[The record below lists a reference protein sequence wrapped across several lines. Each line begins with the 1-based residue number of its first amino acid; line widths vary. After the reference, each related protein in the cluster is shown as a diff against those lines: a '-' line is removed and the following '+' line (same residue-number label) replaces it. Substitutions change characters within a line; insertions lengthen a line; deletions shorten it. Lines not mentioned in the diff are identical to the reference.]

1 VEEEEF
7 TDATTTTTT
16 ITTTTTTTHQDVT
29 AGVATYHKWWNRGML
44 LAALIECGG
53 DAKKAGVKLCQ
64 GNPGKRNKQ
73 SKLAARIYRREMD
86 FVSQVVDFETMLS
99 RSELSE

>member
-1 VEEEEF
+1 
-7 TDATTTTTT
+7 
-16 ITTTTTTTHQDVT
+16 
-29 AGVATYHKWWNRGML
+29 ML
-44 LAALIECGG
+44 LAALVECGG

-86 FVSQVVDFETMLS
+86 FVSQVVSAFYY
-99 RSELSE
+99 